1 MAFPGH
7 ASEDARPR
15 RLRSISGANIG
26 ARVGSG
32 RRSIA
37 EKTRWKLTA
46 ERWDYTWKT
55 ELKWSEARRCPIPN
69 SGPTSA
75 AEPRPPA
82 SSGRLDS
89 WKEIASY
96 LNRSVRTVTRW
107 EREEGLP
114 VHRHV
119 HSKTGTVYA
128 YRSEIDAWWS
138 SRGKQ
143 IDNDPL
149 VARPSTRPWSRLR
162 RMAAGVAGSLLLGA
176 VAWFSFR
183 PVSHPDPPKLIPLTT
198 YPGIEEPP
206 SLSPDGSQV
215 VFERHGDIFVK
226 QSEGEAFLQLTNT
239 ATAETSPT
247 WSPDGHRIAFA
258 RDRTG
263 IFLISPLGGAER
275 KVAEIKAPLLLRTMA
290 WTPEGESLVISEL
303 TSPICASLFL
313 VSVTTGAKKR
323 LTWPAEPSIGD
334 GWPAVSPDGR
344 TLAFAR
350 YSQDSTANIYV
361 LPLARG
367 EPRQITAEKSSLL
380 GLAWTPNGKELIFSS
395 NRSGGFRLWR
405 VPSPS
410 SVVTTPS
417 AVEGAA
423 EDARFPSIS
432 RPGSRRSA
440 RLAYQRLD
448 QNHDIRRA
456 EILGEGTPHHVLK
469 PSTPFIAS
477 TRSEDHPQFSPD
489 GKKIAFVSNRSG
501 TWEIWLCG
509 GEGSNLARLT
519 SMGGPAVIGPRWSL
533 DGRRLV
539 FFAATGVSGQYQSYL
554 IDAEGGLPQ
563 RLSRDDRQL
572 EALPSWSRDGRLIY
586 FVSGRSGSLQIWKAP
601 VDGGAPAQIT
611 RGGGAEALESP
622 DGRLLYYTKVPET
635 GPGLWSIPIAGGE
648 ETRVL
653 DSVRFGYWALVS
665 NGIYFID
672 FNTPGDMPRPVKF
685 LSFHDRQVKQ
695 IGTVEKSVA
704 WNSNKGFAVSPDS
717 RWLLY
722 SSLESTEADLML
734 LDNFR

>member
-1 MAFPGH
+1 
-7 ASEDARPR
+7 
-15 RLRSISGANIG
+15 
-26 ARVGSG
+26 V
-32 RRSIA
+32 
-37 EKTRWKLTA
+37 
-46 ERWDYTWKT
+46 
-55 ELKWSEARRCPIPN
+55 
-69 SGPTSA
+69 
-75 AEPRPPA
+75 
-82 SSGRLDS
+82 
-89 WKEIASY
+89 
-96 LNRSVRTVTRW
+96 
-107 EREEGLP
+107 
-114 VHRHV
+114 
-119 HSKTGTVYA
+119 
-128 YRSEIDAWWS
+128 
-138 SRGKQ
+138 
-143 IDNDPL
+143 
-149 VARPSTRPWSRLR
+149 
-162 RMAAGVAGSLLLGA
+162 
-176 VAWFSFR
+176 
-183 PVSHPDPPKLIPLTT
+183 
-198 YPGIEEPP
+198 
-206 SLSPDGSQV
+206 SPDGSQV

-226 QSEGEAFLQLTNT
+226 QSEGEAFVQLTNT
-239 ATAETSPT
+239 AMAETSPA
-247 WSPDGHRIAFA
+247 WSPDGRQIAFV

-263 IFLISPLGGAER
+263 IFVISPLGGAER
-275 KVAEIKAPLLLRTMA
+275 KVAEIKAPLMLRTMA
-290 WTPEGESLVISEL
+290 WTPDGESLVISEL

-313 VSVTTGAKKR
+313 VSATTGAKKR
-323 LTWPAEPSIGD
+323 LTWPPEPSIGD

-344 TLAFAR
+344 TVAFAR

-361 LPLARG
+361 LPLGQG
-367 EPRQITAEKSSLL
+367 EPRQITGEKSSLL

-405 VPSPS
+405 VPSTS
-410 SVVTTPS
+410 SVDTRPS
-417 AVEGAA
+417 AVEHAV
-423 EDARFPSIS
+423 EDARFPSVS
-432 RPGSRRSA
+432 RPNSRRSA

-456 EILGEGTPHHVLK
+456 AILGEGTPHHVLK
-469 PSTPFIAS
+469 PSTSFIAS

-501 TWEIWLCG
+501 TWELWLCD

-519 SMGGPAVIGPRWSL
+519 SMGGPAVIGPRWSP

-572 EALPSWSRDGRLIY
+572 EALPSWSRDGHLIY

-635 GPGLWSIPIAGGE
+635 GPGLWSVPIAGGE

-672 FNTPGDMPRPVKF
+672 FSAPGDLPRPVKF
-685 LSFHDRQVKQ
+685 FSFQDRQVKQ

-704 WNSNKGFAVSPDS
+704 WNNNKGLAVSPDS
-717 RWLLY
+717 HWLLY